1 MRSQGQRDPVVEG
14 AFGAVRRCAVV
25 LVWGLSLLISHPP
38 TMIRPMPIAK
48 PTPIKRCTAWRFH
61 SLLLLSFLRP
71 GIRKTLV
78 GRTRNSVG
86 NIKVP
91 SAPLSLRNLNQY
103 SARLLARVWLLL
115 LRAADANA
123 AIVLFFDCAPRHVA
137 HEHKAESKQLKTR
150 TKNRFAEFPHTNFNR
165 FCNGSASCLPLT
177 QSEHSLW

>member
-1 MRSQGQRDPVVEG
+1 MRP
-14 AFGAVRRCAVV
+14 
-25 LVWGLSLLISHPP
+25 
-38 TMIRPMPIAK
+38 
-48 PTPIKRCTAWRFH
+48 
-61 SLLLLSFLRP
+61 
-71 GIRKTLV
+71 
-78 GRTRNSVG
+78 VG

-91 SAPLSLRNLNQY
+91 SAPLYLRNLNQY

-123 AIVLFFDCAPRHVA
+123 AIVLFFDCGSTPSGLATLVRDELSFSSSPIVTSQLVGLPKSKPQREPSQPLMSTANFGAEYSHPAKSKDTLLKQEKIAPRHVA